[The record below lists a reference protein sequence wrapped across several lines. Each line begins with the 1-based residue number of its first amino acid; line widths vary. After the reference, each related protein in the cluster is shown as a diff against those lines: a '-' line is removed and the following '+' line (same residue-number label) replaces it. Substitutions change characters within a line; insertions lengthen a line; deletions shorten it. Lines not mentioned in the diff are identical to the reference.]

1 MRLAGI
7 NLNDPSTFNKMI
19 NDGNDIKN
27 YITSKEK
34 ELEDESKHYAMVQK
48 ALDMRLVK
56 QFNNLSGAK

>member
-1 MRLAGI
+1 
-7 NLNDPSTFNKMI
+7 MI

-34 ELEDESKHYAMVQK
+34 ELEDKSKHYAMVQK

-56 QFNNLSGAK
+56 QFNTLNGAK

>member
-7 NLNDPSTFNKMI
+7 NLNDPAAFNKMI

-34 ELEDESKHYAMVQK
+34 ELEDKSKHYAMVQK

-56 QFNNLSGAK
+56 QFNTLSGAK